1 MYWEIGILALENI
14 LVLQQEIFPQVE
26 LKEMDELNLIISH
39 KHKCFLFPDLWCEGD
54 KMVKLQLHPQH
65 QWV

>member
-39 KHKCFLFPDLWCEGD
+39 KLKLFLFPDLWWEGD
-54 KMVKLQLHPQH
+54 K
-65 QWV
+65 